1 MIVYIQH
8 TAMSTVRITLRTEF
22 PYHSYDLLNFV
33 LRKEIAAQHIKHV
46 ASCKQ
51 DELVEMAQQDQ
62 PQAV

>member
-22 PYHSYDLLNFV
+22 PYRSYDLLNFV
-33 LRKEIAAQHIKHV
+33 LRKEIAVQHIKHV

-51 DELVEMAQQDQ
+51 DELVEVAQQDQ